1 MDTIFIIIIILHM
14 FGLDVSENLLIS
26 SLLLVWNMCNFFIFL
41 FLKLKDRGF

>member
-14 FGLDVSENLLIS
+14 FGLDVSEKLFS